1 MEQKDRDTLIEIR
14 TDVRWLKENW
24 VEHLK
29 SHKTVRYIVYTAL
42 VTALVGLLL

>member
-14 TDVRWLKENW
+14 TDVKWLKESW

-29 SHKTVRYIVYTAL
+29 SHKTIRYLIYGALITAL
-42 VTALVGLLL
+42 LGLLL